1 MHICSTFWICLR
13 QAVDCG
19 DMRRTTHTKHTHY
32 KKKTKGSK
40 KQKRRFCSWVT
51 WVSNPFQAVTFHII
65 KYMSELIRIGSLQAF
80 FFFLVQFCFVS
91 SQVPVRVK
99 WILFILHLPDYLSI
113 HPRADE
119 CSTGPSKKTIAVPF
133 GDITDTVVWKIKWQ
147 QQRAWYLQPKE
158 KQIQGQGISCDEI
171 I

>member
-1 MHICSTFWICLR
+1 MVIWEEPHT
-13 QAVDCG
+13 QN
-19 DMRRTTHTKHTHY
+19 THTI
-32 KKKTKGSK
+32 KKKKKGSK
-40 KQKRRFCSWVT
+40 KTKKKVLLLGHLSVKSIPGCHFSYHKIHVW
-51 WVSNPFQAVTFHII
+51 
-65 KYMSELIRIGSLQAF
+65 YMSELIRIGSLQAF